1 MDVLAAIDEEQAKQ
15 VATSKRDRSLERLT
29 SPELIAAVGRT
40 PPKAI
45 HDGGG
50 LFLRPFKSGSW
61 FWYLRATSPVTGK
74 RVWLTIKQGG
84 APYPQVSLSDAR
96 KEARKLRE
104 QLTDGID
111 PALARKQKAAERRA
125 EIVAMEEA
133 ERRAVS
139 FIRVF
144 DQWRATDLPPRI
156 RADGKRIGRKDGGQ
170 FIADQFT
177 RYVFPKIGKMPFALV
192 RRADLVAILD
202 ELKSA
207 GRLRTANVMLAD
219 LKQLYRFAVDR
230 EIVDVSPI
238 ERIKKEK
245 VGGKDVERNRKLSRD
260 EIALLPGK
268 IANANLSPR
277 TALGIWIILATGV
290 RVGELTGAA
299 WPDHKTDSKALR
311 LVAEAEDVKFGTVD
325 FLTRE
330 WFIPDT
336 KNQREH
342 TIHLSD
348 FALEKFKALAELKQ
362 HDDWMFPDSTGK
374 KPVCVKSFGKQLADR
389 QRESA
394 PMKNRSKAFDALTMP
409 GGKWT
414 AHDLR
419 RTAASLMASL
429 GVSSDVI
436 NECLNHKQQD
446 RMSRVY
452 IHDRRDTHQQE
463 AFEKL
468 GAELKR
474 IESGETTGQ
483 LITLPQIRR
492 TA

>member
-1 MDVLAAIDEEQAKQ
+1 MDISTETGDVVDGAQP
-15 VATSKRDRSLERLT
+15 VTRNRSLERLS
-29 SPELIAAVGRT
+29 SPELVAAIAKKPA
-40 PPKAI
+40 KAI

-74 RVWLTIKQGG
+74 RVWVTIKQGG

-96 KEARKLRE
+96 KAARQLRD
-104 QLTDGID
+104 QFADGMD
-111 PALARKQKAAERRA
+111 ATLARKQKAAAQRA
-125 EIVAMEEA
+125 EVAALAEA

-139 FIRVF
+139 FRQVF
-144 DQWRATDLPPRI
+144 DQWRATDLQPRK
-156 RADGKRIGRKDGGQ
+156 RTDGKRIGRKDGGQ

-177 RYVFPKIGKMPFALV
+177 RYVFPKIGAMPFALV
-192 RRADLVAILD
+192 RRSDILAILD

-207 GRLRTANVMLAD
+207 GKLRTANVMLAD
-219 LKQLYRFAVDR
+219 LKQLFRFAVDR
-230 EIVDVSPI
+230 EVVDVSPI

-245 VGGKDVERNRKLSRD
+245 VGGKDVERDRRLSRD
-260 EIALLPGK
+260 EIAMLPGK
-268 IANANLSPR
+268 IASANLSPR

-290 RVGELTGAA
+290 RVGELTGAV

-311 LVAEAEDVKFGTVD
+311 VVAEAEDVKFGTVN
-325 FLTRE
+325 FMTRE

-348 FALEKFKALAELKQ
+348 FALEKFKALAELKA
-362 HDDWMFPDSTGK
+362 HDDWIFPASNGN
-374 KPVCVKSFGKQLADR
+374 KPVCVKSFGKQLSDR
-389 QRESA
+389 QREA
-394 PMKNRSKAFDALTMP
+394 PPMKNRSKAADALAMP

-436 NECLNHKQQD
+436 NECLNHKLLD

-452 IHDRRDTHQQE
+452 IHDRRETDQVI
-463 AFEKL
+463 AFDKL

-483 LITLPQIRR
+483 VITLPQFKR

>member
-1 MDVLAAIDEEQAKQ
+1 MDASAENHHQADDGAAA
-15 VATSKRDRSLERLT
+15 SKRDRSLERL
-29 SPELIAAVGRT
+29 SAPALAAAIAKK

-96 KEARKLRE
+96 KEARKLRD
-104 QLTDGID
+104 QFLDGID
-111 PALARKQKAAERRA
+111 PAIARKQKAVEQRA
-125 EIVAMEEA
+125 ELANIAEA

-139 FIRVF
+139 FRQVF
-144 DQWRATDLPPRI
+144 DQWRNVDLQPRQ
-156 RADGKRIGRKDGGQ
+156 RTDGKRIGRKDGGR
-170 FIADQFT
+170 FVADQFA
-177 RYVFPKIGKMPFALV
+177 RYVFPKLGNLPFALV
-192 RRADLVAILD
+192 RRADVLAILD
-202 ELKSA
+202 GLKSA
-207 GRLRTANVMLAD
+207 GKLRTANVLLAD
-219 LKQLYRFAVDR
+219 LKQLFRFAVDR
-230 EIVDVSPI
+230 EIIDVSPI

-245 VGGKDVERNRKLSRD
+245 VGGKDVERDRRLSRE
-260 EIALLPGK
+260 EIAMLPSA
-268 IANANLSPR
+268 IAGANLSPR

-290 RVGELTGAA
+290 RVGELTGAV
-299 WPDHKTDSKALR
+299 WPDHKTDSKSLR
-311 LVAEAEDVKFGTVD
+311 DVAEGEDVKFGTVN
-325 FLTRE
+325 LLARE
-330 WFIPDT
+330 WYIPDT

-348 FALEKFKALAELKQ
+348 FALQKFRALAELKE
-362 HDDWMFPDSTGK
+362 HGDWIFPDSKGT

-389 QRESA
+389 QHDGK
-394 PMKNRSKAFDALTMP
+394 PMKNRTKAADALALP

-452 IHDRRDTHQQE
+452 IHDRREAHQRE
-463 AFEKL
+463 AFDKL
-468 GAELKR
+468 GIELQR
-474 IESGETTGQ
+474 LESGTG
-483 LITLPQIRR
+483 TAQIIQMPGVKL
-492 TA
+492 A